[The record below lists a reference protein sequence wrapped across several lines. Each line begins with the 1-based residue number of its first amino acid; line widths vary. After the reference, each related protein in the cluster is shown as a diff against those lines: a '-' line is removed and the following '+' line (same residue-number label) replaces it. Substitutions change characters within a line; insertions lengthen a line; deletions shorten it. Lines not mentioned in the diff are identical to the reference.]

1 MKPIVRQTLTV
12 VIVCLVPLWMFGQM
26 QQKTE
31 ENYSVIHIDRD
42 RVYINAGSD
51 QGAYIGMIV
60 TLHEP
65 IKWQDKKGKIIEDY
79 IPFSYAALKHVGNQ
93 FSIFTTDS
101 ATLRLLQKGSVV
113 RLGPVLP
120 RTIVEAQK
128 VESLPKPEPSK
139 TEQLKTAETTTAR
152 KDEKPGKAETK
163 KEERQF
169 TYSLSEFR
177 FGEPLYFQLYIPP
190 SISKAEVRIRRQGE
204 ISYTVLQ
211 TRSEEPSLFI
221 GRVDKDFHQDKN
233 VEYFIKGTGAD
244 NEELILAGNPAK
256 PLVAIAPVRK
266 EQDAKGKPEEFVPV
280 RLGFLH
286 TPSEGAVLYK
296 KLAMTVYAPPPMKT
310 PKLRY
315 RVKGKVEY
323 KEIVMTAKPND
334 FYFFEI
340 PEDEVAEPAVQYYIT
355 VSKPNGEEVLVIGN
369 PDNPQTVPVS
379 GFVINPSIEL
389 QKYGGNRSKLQ
400 ALVETA
406 SFGERKQLGITKDE
420 YTHFQVDYMY
430 RIFALLYSIRM
441 GMGAFQGTS
450 YLQDPSTS
458 IVTTV
463 PRNFYYGYV
472 ESEFRIPQSSFSVIT
487 KFLTGINDDGIG
499 SGFEGKLRLGDELG
513 VNLVTALW
521 TASKLGSSA
530 SVQLNVPL
538 TDRSGFAGAIAVE
551 DLPAKG
557 DTGFRMAV
565 DYRYR
570 ILDDLDV
577 NARLGMGARTTEAVG
592 ANLGLG
598 FILHF

>member
-1 MKPIVRQTLTV
+1 
-12 VIVCLVPLWMFGQM
+12 
-26 QQKTE
+26 
-31 ENYSVIHIDRD
+31 
-42 RVYINAGSD
+42 
-51 QGAYIGMIV
+51 
-60 TLHEP
+60 
-65 IKWQDKKGKIIEDY
+65 
-79 IPFSYAALKHVGNQ
+79 
-93 FSIFTTDS
+93 
-101 ATLRLLQKGSVV
+101 
-113 RLGPVLP
+113 
-120 RTIVEAQK
+120 
-128 VESLPKPEPSK
+128 
-139 TEQLKTAETTTAR
+139 
-152 KDEKPGKAETK
+152 
-163 KEERQF
+163 
-169 TYSLSEFR
+169 
-177 FGEPLYFQLYIPP
+177 
-190 SISKAEVRIRRQGE
+190 
-204 ISYTVLQ
+204 
-211 TRSEEPSLFI
+211 
-221 GRVDKDFHQDKN
+221 VDKDFHQDKN
-233 VEYFIKGTGAD
+233 IEYFIKGTGTD

-499 SGFEGKLRLGDELG
+499 SGFEGKLRVGDELG